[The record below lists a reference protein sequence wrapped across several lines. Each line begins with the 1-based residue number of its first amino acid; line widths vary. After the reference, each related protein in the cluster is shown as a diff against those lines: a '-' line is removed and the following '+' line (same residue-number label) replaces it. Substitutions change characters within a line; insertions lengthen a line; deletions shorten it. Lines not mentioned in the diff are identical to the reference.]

1 VVDTTTA
8 TAPYGSWHS
17 PISVELVS
25 GASVSIDEPR
35 VGPDGVYWLESRPA
49 QAGRRT
55 LLRRSPDG
63 VTHELTPDPF
73 RVGNRVHE
81 YGGGSFA
88 AGGDVVVVSSHA
100 DGRLYL
106 VDREGAAA
114 PRAIT
119 PEGPWRYAD
128 LRLDPRAPRLVAVR
142 ETHDPDRPND
152 HRLVVNEVVSLALDG
167 SDGSGRVLVSGPDF
181 VASPRFSPDG
191 RWLAWLEWDLPFM
204 PWDASRLRVAPV
216 AEDGALG
223 DARTLAGGDG
233 VSIAQPEWAP
243 SGILHAVSDETGWWN
258 LYAFDELDAKPASA
272 AGRAVAPMPAE
283 FADPA
288 WVFGQS
294 SYAFL
299 PDGTILAAPRSDGRD
314 RLLRIGIDGDV
325 AEIATP
331 FTEFDGLAIS
341 GETAVVVA
349 AGPHDGAVLVRLDR
363 KTGEPTGVLA
373 RSLPSPLD
381 PAVLPEGE
389 AITFPTTGGA
399 TARGLFFRPANAHAA
414 APDGEKPPLLVL
426 VHGGPTSSSWSALSL
441 DRAFFTSRGIAV
453 VDVDYRGS
461 DGYGRAYRD
470 ALNGGWG
477 VVDVDDATAAA
488 RFLAQRGDVDPARMA
503 VRGGSAGGFTTL
515 ACLAFRP
522 EVFAAG
528 ISLFGIADLEL
539 IHEDTHKFESRYEEQ
554 LVGPWSGDHAV
565 WRERSPIHSLER
577 IAAPLLL
584 LQGLDDRVVP
594 PSQLDVME
602 AAFRAGGQPY
612 VAMRFEG
619 EGHGFRRAETRRA
632 QYRAE
637 LGFLGRVFGFV
648 PADGIPVLEVPGLTP
663 PAA

>member
-1 VVDTTTA
+1 MVGTT

-17 PISVELVS
+17 SISVELVA
-25 GASVSIDEPR
+25 GASISIGEPWA
-35 VGPDGVYWLESRPA
+35 GPDGPYWLEGRPM

-88 AGGDVVVVSSHA
+88 ADGDVVVVSSHA
-100 DGRLYL
+100 DGRLYR
-106 VDREGAAA
+106 VDREGAAD

-142 ETHDPDRPND
+142 ETHDADRPND
-152 HRLVVNEVVSLALDG
+152 HRLVVNEIVALALDG
-167 SDGSGRVLVSGPDF
+167 SDGSGRVLVSGTDF
-181 VASPRFSPDG
+181 VSSPRFSPDG

-223 DARTLAGGDG
+223 AASSLAGGDG
-233 VSIAQPEWAP
+233 VSVAQPEWAP
-243 SGILHAVSDETGWWN
+243 SGVLYAVSDETGWWN
-258 LYAFDELDAKPASA
+258 LYAFDGDGATPTAASK
-272 AGRAVAPMPAE
+272 RAVASMPAE

-288 WVFGQS
+288 WAFGES

-299 PDGTILAAPRSDGRD
+299 SDGSILAAPRADGRD
-314 RLLRIGIDGDV
+314 RLVRIGLDGTV
-325 AEIATP
+325 VEIETP
-331 FTEFDGLAIS
+331 FTEFDGLAIR

-349 AGPHDGAVLVRLDR
+349 AGPHDGAALVRLDGQ
-363 KTGEPTGVLA
+363 TGEPAGVMA

-389 AITFPTTGGA
+389 AITFATAGGA
-399 TARGLFFRPANAHAA
+399 TARGLFFPPANAHFE
-414 APDGEKPPLLVL
+414 APEGEKPPLLVL
-426 VHGGPTSSSWSALSL
+426 IHGGPTSSSSSALSL

-453 VDVDYRGS
+453 VDVNYRGS

-488 RFLAQRGDVDPARMA
+488 RFLAERGDVDPNRMA
-503 VRGGSAGGFTTL
+503 IRGGSAGGFTTL

-554 LVGPWSGDHAV
+554 LVGPWVGDHAI

-584 LQGLDDRVVP
+584 LQGLEDRVVP

-612 VAMRFEG
+612 VAIRFEG

-637 LGFLGRVFGFV
+637 LGFLGRVFGFT
-648 PADGIPVLEVPGLTP
+648 PADGIEVLDVPGL
-663 PAA
+663 A